1 MQEQDLAVI
10 ILAAGKGTRMQSP
23 LPKVLVPILGKPT
36 LEYVLDIAEKLH
48 PSRTLVVLGYQA
60 DRIREKFSKRDFEFV
75 LQEEQLGTGHAAYQT
90 EKVLINFE
98 GNVLVLCGDMPLIK
112 AETLARLLHH
122 HKKKAA
128 KCTVLT
134 LKTRVNNDFGR
145 IIRDDKGLISKIVE
159 FRDASEKEK
168 NVDEFNS
175 GVYCF
180 DKKLFFKALSSIGD
194 NNLQKE
200 HYLTDTIEYSVKS
213 GYRVA
218 SIQTENTEEIIGV
231 NSPDDL
237 KRVEDLLE
245 KNPCP

>member
-23 LPKVLVPILGKPT
+23 LPKVLIPILGKPT

-98 GNVLVLCGDMPLIK
+98 GNILVLCGDMPLIK

-122 HKKKAA
+122 HKKIAA

-180 DKKLFFKALSSIGD
+180 DSDLFFKALEHIDS
-194 NNLQKE
+194 NNAQKE
-200 HYLTDTIEYSVKS
+200 YY
-213 GYRVA
+213 
-218 SIQTENTEEIIGV
+218 
-231 NSPDDL
+231 
-237 KRVEDLLE
+237 
-245 KNPCP
+245 

>member
-23 LPKVLVPILGKPT
+23 LPKVLIPIFGKPI
-36 LEYVLDIAEKLH
+36 LEYVLDIAEKLS
-48 PSRTLVVLGYQA
+48 PARTLLVLGFQA
-60 DRIREKFSKRDFEFV
+60 DRIRKKISKRELEFV

-122 HKKKAA
+122 HKKIAA

-180 DKKLFFKALSSIGD
+180 DKNLFFKALSSVGD

-200 HYLTDTIEYSVKS
+200 YYLTDTIEYSVKS
-213 GYRVA
+213 GYRIA

-245 KNPCP
+245 KTPCP

>member
-23 LPKVLVPILGKPT
+23 LPKVLIPILGKPT

-122 HKKKAA
+122 HREIAA

-159 FRDASEKEK
+159 FGMLLKKRKMLTNSIPGYIVLIRNCFLKLYLLSVIIIFKK
-168 NVDEFNS
+168 N
-175 GVYCF
+175 
-180 DKKLFFKALSSIGD
+180 
-194 NNLQKE
+194 
-200 HYLTDTIEYSVKS
+200 
-213 GYRVA
+213 
-218 SIQTENTEEIIGV
+218 II
-231 NSPDDL
+231 
-237 KRVEDLLE
+237 
-245 KNPCP
+245 

>member
-23 LPKVLVPILGKPT
+23 LPKVLIPILGKPT
-36 LEYVLDIAEKLH
+36 LEYVLDIAERLH

-60 DRIREKFSKRDFEFV
+60 DRIRKKFSKRDFEFV

-122 HKKKAA
+122 HKKIAA

-180 DKKLFFKALSSIGD
+180 DKKLFFKALSSIG
-194 NNLQKE
+194 NNNVQKE
-200 HYLTDTIEYSVKS
+200 YYLTDTIEYSLKS
-213 GYRVA
+213 GYPVA
-218 SIQTENTEEIIGV
+218 SVQTEDTEEIIGI
-231 NSPDDL
+231 NSSDDL
-237 KRVEDLLE
+237 KRVERLLE
-245 KNPCP
+245 KTPRP